1 VVVVS
6 GVTVDWL
13 VVDAVDAVVVLPV
26 DWVVSVTVDPVVVL
40 SGVTVDWLVVDWLV
54 AVWKKSREGY
64 FISGQCNIQNAFS
77 FIADVLTYLVLRSS
91 FKSPLSLE
99 IFQVS
104 FY

>member
-40 SGVTVDWLVVDWLV
+40 PV
-54 AVWKKSREGY
+54 
-64 FISGQCNIQNAFS
+64 N
-77 FIADVLTYLVLRSS
+77 
-91 FKSPLSLE
+91 
-99 IFQVS
+99 
-104 FY
+104 